1 MLIYPLPLFISSVDV
16 EMVSARKKKQQN
28 NKLFS
33 QLSEGD
39 TDFVIGQSNHDVQ
52 NENVDDVA
60 HRGTSPDNANHLTQV
75 NYPRVDMNTVE
86 ENFVSKVRSE
96 VDNVMTI
103 VETRVK
109 NAALTAMENL
119 VIPRVELAMKS
130 TNASSGRSVDGNVLD
145 PGQRDFS
152 GNVEGLQMTT
162 SSRIHSH
169 TDLNKIDETP
179 GNITV
184 EEGDLVVNEK
194 NIDRQSHTHHTC

>member
-1 MLIYPLPLFISSVDV
+1 
-16 EMVSARKKKQQN
+16 MVSTRKKKQQN
-28 NKLFS
+28 KRLFG

-39 TDFVIGQSNHDVQ
+39 TDFVVGQSNHDVQ
-52 NENVDDVA
+52 NENVDNVA
-60 HRGTSPDNANHLTQV
+60 HGGTSPDNANHLTQV
-75 NYPRVDMNTVE
+75 YYPRVDMNTLE
-86 ENFVSKVRSE
+86 ENFVNKVRSE
-96 VDNVMTI
+96 VDNVMTT
-103 VETRVK
+103 VEIRVQ
-109 NAALTAMENL
+109 NAVLIAMENL

-145 PGQRDFS
+145 PDQRDFS
-152 GNVEGLQMTT
+152 GNVEGLQMTA

-194 NIDRQSHTHHTC
+194 NIDRQSHTHHTCW